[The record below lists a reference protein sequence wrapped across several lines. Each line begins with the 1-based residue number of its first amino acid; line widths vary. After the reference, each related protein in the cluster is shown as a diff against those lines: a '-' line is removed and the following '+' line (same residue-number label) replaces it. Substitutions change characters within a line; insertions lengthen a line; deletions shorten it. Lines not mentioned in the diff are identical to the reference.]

1 MQIRKTNYFT
11 LLEIVICIAI
21 LGLAAVGIGWQM
33 KGMLA
38 IHSFDK
44 NMGNFFTDLRK
55 AQLVALSDRVDID
68 LNITKSADGYQYN
81 FHTDD
86 PLLCFIAKP
95 TKLTGIKEIRQG
107 NKKIDKLQLHL
118 YPSGRVVLCKLNF
131 CTLGC
136 SESSRGCDAAKGGCI
151 GDGILPPLAASQPR
165 GFDAAESAKI

>member
-1 MQIRKTNYFT
+1 MLIKPKRLQLEVMLIQKTNHFT

-38 IHSFDK
+38 IYSFDK

-68 LNITKSADGYQYN
+68 LNITKNGEGYQYN
-81 FHTDD
+81 FHADD

-95 TKLTGIKEIRQG
+95 MIKLTGIKEIRQG
-107 NKKIDKLQLHL
+107 NKKVDTLQLHL
-118 YPSGRVVLCKLNF
+118 YPSGRVGPEEKITFLQREDSGVVLDL
-131 CTLGC
+131 
-136 SESSRGCDAAKGGCI
+136 
-151 GDGILPPLAASQPR
+151 SQPLCI
-165 GFDAAESAKI
+165 ELTKKIGA